1 MRIIAQS
8 VESGATGPWAQR
20 RIIDHASAHGV
31 KVDISSASKE
41 VVGICDQAGFVA
53 SFPKR
58 AGTPVARVELADNVA
73 AQHLHHSAH
82 RANFRRRDQQAHVV
96 VHQHVRMQSDIGDGQ
111 RLAQQFQIVDAV
123 KVVQKA
129 GQAVVAA
136 LHDVLRYTGQV
147 QSRLAGHIR
156 MFASAAV
163 PRSGWHTRRR
173 VRFLRRFV

>member
-96 VHQHVRMQSDIGDGQ
+96 VHQHVRMQFDIGDGQ
-111 RLAQQFQIVDAV
+111 LLAQQFQVVDAV
-123 KVVQKA
+123 NVVQEA
-129 GQAVVAA
+129 RQAVVAA
-136 LHDVLRYTGQV
+136 LHDVLRNSGQV
-147 QSRLAGHIR
+147 QARLAGHVR
-156 MFASAAV
+156 MFVPAAGLRGGRMV
-163 PRSGWHTRRR
+163 PRR
-173 VRFLRRFV
+173 VGFLLAHR